1 MQRLNTKWELS
12 SNRTAVLHLGQA
24 LPTAAR
30 FFLSAAHSVVANS
43 WRKYLSLKT
52 TTSLSLFSSLYRLH
66 DPAPGAVSS
75 LLPRQLGTGTATEVP
90 R

>member
-1 MQRLNTKWELS
+1 MQRLNTEWELS
-12 SNRTAVLHLGQA
+12 SNQTAVLHLGQA

-30 FFLSAAHSVVANS
+30 FFLSAAHSVVANN
-43 WRKYLSLKT
+43 WRKYLSLRT
-52 TTSLSLFSSLYRLH
+52 TASLCLFSSLYRLR

-75 LLPRQLGTGTATEVP
+75 LLPRHRGTGTATEVP